1 MAELS
6 IRPLHCGLIHTD
18 YSNMVYWTNFG
29 TKIDIPSFVY
39 LIEGARE
46 KIVVDTSYLSP
57 ERGGAPWPATR
68 TPEQEVKAQIEKA
81 GWKCEDVDILILTH
95 LHWDHSQNCDLFPN
109 AVKYVWAQELQ
120 YSICPVSLQAKPYDA
135 PIGPNTRWPVFAQQN
150 IIFEPIWKDETE
162 IVPGVMLFHTPGH
175 TPGHCSLAVETR
187 VGTYVLAA
195 DVIQIKEGLERR
207 VPAGQMSNMREA
219 IDSIHRCIAVA
230 SEEEYILPGH
240 EISVLEKEV
249 YP

>member
-1 MAELS
+1 MAELR
-6 IRPLHCGLIHTD
+6 IRPLNCGTIHTD

-39 LIEGARE
+39 LIEGSGK

-68 TPEQEVKAQIEKA
+68 APGEEVKSRIEGA
-81 GWKCEDVDILILTH
+81 GWKCEDVEILILTH

-120 YSICPVSLQAKPYDA
+120 YAICPVSLQAKPYDA
-135 PIGPNTRWPVFAQQN
+135 PINPGARWPMFAQQG

-162 IVPGVMLFHTPGH
+162 IAPGVMLFHTPGH
-175 TPGHCSLAVETR
+175 TPGHCSVAVETR
-187 VGTYVLAA
+187 AGTYVLAA
-195 DVIQIKEGLERR
+195 DVIQIQEGLERR
-207 VPAGQMSNMREA
+207 VPAGQMSNMRDAVE
-219 IDSIHRCIAVA
+219 SIHKCIAIA
-230 SEEEYILPGH
+230 SEEEFILPGH
-240 EISVLEKEV
+240 ERSVLEKPV

>member
-1 MAELS
+1 MAELR
-6 IRPLHCGLIHTD
+6 IRPLNCGTIHTD

-39 LIEGARE
+39 LIEGSDK

-68 TPEQEVKAQIEKA
+68 APGEEVKSQIEGA
-81 GWKCEDVDILILTH
+81 GWKCEDVEILILTH

-135 PIGPNTRWPVFAQQN
+135 PINPGTRWPMFAQQG

-162 IVPGVMLFHTPGH
+162 IAPGVLLFHTPGH
-175 TPGHCSLAVETR
+175 TPGHCSVAVETKA
-187 VGTYVLAA
+187 GTYVLAA
-195 DVIQIKEGLERR
+195 DVIQIKEGLDRR
-207 VPAGQMSNMREA
+207 VPAGQMSNMRDAVE
-219 IDSIHRCIAVA
+219 SIHKCIAIA
-230 SEEEYILPGH
+230 SEEEFILPGH
-240 EISVLEKEV
+240 ERSVLEKTV